1 MTIDKMSGICG
12 ISAAALEHYRELGL
26 LPDAGED
33 ETLRRLGG
41 ISSFAKAGL
50 APERLAENPVLLD
63 ESAATLNE
71 RVRIMKK
78 ERFRL
83 LDELHAKQQAL
94 DCLDCIIRKIKS
106 GGCVCR

>member
-12 ISAAALEHYRELGL
+12 ISAATLEHYRELGL

-63 ESAATLNE
+63 ESAATLDE

-83 LDELHAKQQAL
+83 LDELHA
-94 DCLDCIIRKIKS
+94 
-106 GGCVCR
+106 

>member
-63 ESAATLNE
+63 ESE
-71 RVRIMKK
+71 RSASACSTSCTQSSRRSTASTV
-78 ERFRL
+78 
-83 LDELHAKQQAL
+83 
-94 DCLDCIIRKIKS
+94 
-106 GGCVCR
+106 